1 MLICEKCF
9 KDNSIIFDIEQK
21 SETEGNCDV
30 CGKHGNL
37 VDLDEIRDFFDELIQ
52 LFQIDDTSDD
62 TIVTLIQ
69 KEWGIFADDGC
80 AEAILTAVLSSNGSS
95 ISVADKVSYNSTI
108 KEGEFV
114 WENLKKEIRE
124 NSRFFSKSD
133 ILDDNYALFER
144 LTLHKNDKLF
154 RARITPAERRKFK
167 PKDMGCPP
175 AELSKAG
182 RSNPLGI
189 SYLYLSR
196 DIETT
201 YYEVRATFLDN
212 VSVGKFVVSSDLDLI
227 DFDSERSIYSIYND
241 GSYTLADIVL
251 NKKLMKAISADM
263 SKPLRRYDTELEYI
277 PTQWICEYCKVKLGA
292 DGVSFKSALQD
303 GGKNIVLF
311 DPAKAKCISVESHV
325 IRRISIARN

>member
-9 KDNSIIFDIEQK
+9 RDDSIIYDIEQK
-21 SETEGNCDV
+21 SKIDGKCDV
-30 CGKHGNL
+30 CGKQGKL

-52 LFQIDDTSDD
+52 LFQIDEESDD
-62 TIVTLIQ
+62 TLVSMIQ
-69 KEWGIFADDGC
+69 KEWGIFADEDC
-80 AEAILTAVLSSNGSS
+80 AVAILSEVLFSNGCSMT
-95 ISVADKVSYNSTI
+95 ITDKVSYNSTI
-108 KEGEFV
+108 KEGESV

-124 NSRFFSKSD
+124 KSRFFSKSD
-133 ILDDNYALFER
+133 VLDDNYALFER
-144 LTLHKNDKLF
+144 LTLHKDDKLF
-154 RARITPAERRKFK
+154 RARITPADKRKFK

-175 AELSKAG
+175 GELSKAG

-189 SYLYLSR
+189 SYLYLSK

-212 VSVGKFVVSSDLDLI
+212 VSVGKFVLGSDLNLI
-227 DFDSERSIYSIYND
+227 DFDSERSIYSLYND

-251 NKKLMKAISADM
+251 NKKLMKAISVDM

-292 DGVSFKSALQD
+292 DGVSFKSALQE

-311 DPAKAKCISVESHV
+311 DPTKAKCVSVESHV

>member
-9 KDNSIIFDIEQK
+9 KDDSIIFDIEQNSK
-21 SETEGNCDV
+21 IEGKCDV
-30 CGKHGNL
+30 CGKQGKL

-52 LFQIDDTSDD
+52 IFQKDDTSDD

-69 KEWGIFADDGC
+69 KEWGIFADEGC
-80 AEAILTAVLSSNGSS
+80 AEAILTAVLSSNDSI
-95 ISVADKVSYNSTI
+95 ISVTDKVSYNSTI

-124 NSRFFSKSD
+124 KSRFFSKSD
-133 ILDDNYALFER
+133 VLDENYALFER
-144 LTLHKNDKLF
+144 LTLHKDDKLF
-154 RARITPAERRKFK
+154 RARITPADRRKFK
-167 PKDMGCPP
+167 PRDMGCPP
-175 AELSKAG
+175 SELSKAG

-189 SYLYLSR
+189 SYLYLSK

-212 VSVGKFVVSSDLDLI
+212 VSVGKFVVGSDIDLI
-227 DFDSERSIYSIYND
+227 DFDSERSIYSLYND
-241 GSYTLADIVL
+241 GLYTLADIIL

-292 DGVSFKSALQD
+292 DGVSFKSALQE

-311 DPAKAKCISVESHV
+311 DPAKAKCVSVESHV
-325 IRRISIARN
+325 IRRITIARN